1 MVQRPELHESLSGRS
16 NDGPIEDKQ
25 IVMPTPSPTRDLGAE
40 KPEKSL
46 AKSRHPDFR
55 AWTGYL
61 RRDTLIHG
69 DYKLKISRD
78 PRDMSELIECLLSAW
93 IDDQAGSSSK

>member
-1 MVQRPELHESLSGRS
+1 MAQQPKLHESQLRQS
-16 NDGPIEDKQ
+16 NDGPIEDTQ
-25 IVMPTPSPTRDLGAE
+25 IIVPTSTQPAILSAE
-40 KPEKSL
+40 KSRKGL

-61 RRDTLIHG
+61 RRDTLIQG

-78 PRDMSELIECLLSAW
+78 PRDMSELIESLLSAW
-93 IDDQAGSSSK
+93 IDNQAG